1 MAGPKGKR
9 IKQVSKATAFCIHQ
23 SCYGQVNLCRYLLN
37 KTQNYVFLGQFTS
50 DHLEKEY
57 SILRQRSGGTFFLSV
72 QQVIENLRIKH
83 ASLLLKLNVD
93 ISNFNVKSGH
103 QCALY
108 HYKLSEDC
116 CKIFDHLQDLESSIA
131 DDVKISLI
139 HIAGYFTRNDKER
152 TK

>member
-9 IKQVSKATAFCIHQ
+9 NKQLSKDTSFCIHQ
-23 SCYGQVNLCRYLLN
+23 TCYGLVNLCRYLLN
-37 KTQNYVFLGQFTS
+37 KTQNYVLLGQYTS

-57 SILRQRSGGTFFLSV
+57 GILRQCSGGTFFLSV

-116 CKIFDHLQDLESSIA
+116 CEIFDNLQDLESSIA

-139 HIAGYFTRNDKER
+139 HIAGYVTRNDKER